1 MKIEKKWREKLQLV
15 TAFLFGT
22 IFNLNM
28 QNSLAQREFKMKKKN
43 NNRTPLFADK
53 RRINVIREAYHKIFG
68 SSSQFFGI
76 QFLMP

>member
-28 QNSLAQREFKMKKKN
+28 QNSLAQREFKMKKKIIIEHPYSLT
-43 NNRTPLFADK
+43 RDESTSLGK
-53 RRINVIREAYHKIFG
+53 RIIKFSEAAVN
-68 SSSQFFGI
+68 SSVFNF
-76 QFLMP
+76 